1 MSKIICE
8 ICGTVYPDTADK
20 CPICGYARSTDASNE
35 EMELQEE
42 NPSGRGGHYAHRKGR
57 EIFDYDA
64 ENGSAAPAPSGD
76 SFDDSEVDRE
86 EEAPRG
92 KSSAVLIVILVMAIV
107 GMIGMIGFLFFR
119 FLMPYGM
126 LSSPTTEA
134 TTIATEAPTTVTTIP
149 TVPCTSLVMTSGKAE
164 LTREGQYWL
173 IHAVALPDDTTDVI
187 TYQSMDENV
196 AIVSEEG
203 RITAVGEGETQVLVT
218 CGTVQMS
225 CPVSVSY
232 MEETEP
238 PTEEATEAATEA
250 PTEAPTEAAETKA
263 EDAVE
268 ATEAAEAAETV
279 EATEA
284 AVEETGETKPV
295 PADGVKLK
303 LKKTDISFGVRGV
316 SFALELDCDLDPLQV
331 KWSVGNTNVAVVD
344 GEGTVTTVGPGTTR
358 VYAEYEGQKVE
369 CIVRCQFN

>member
-20 CPICGYARSTDASNE
+20 CPICGYARNTSGAE
-35 EMELQEE
+35 EEIELPEE
-42 NPSGRGGHYAHRKGR
+42 NPSGRGGHYSHRKNR

-64 ENGSAAPAPSGD
+64 ENNPGQEQGD
-76 SFDDSEVDRE
+76 PDDSIDDQELDGE
-86 EEAPRG
+86 DEAPRG
-92 KSSAVLIVILVMAIV
+92 KSSAVLIVILVIAIV

-126 LSSPTTEA
+126 LSTPTTEA
-134 TTIATEAPTTVTTIP
+134 TTVATEAPTTVTTIP

-187 TYQSMDENV
+187 TSQSMDENV
-196 AIVSEEG
+196 ASVNEEG

-225 CPVSVSY
+225 CPVSVIY

-238 PTEEATEAATEA
+238 PTEA
-250 PTEAPTEAAETKA
+250 PTEEP
-263 EDAVE
+263 
-268 ATEAAEAAETV
+268 TV
-279 EATEA
+279 EATESETEA
-284 AVEETGETKPV
+284 AAAPEETQQETQAAAEETRPV

-303 LKKTDISFGVRGV
+303 LKKTDISFGIRGV

-331 KWSVGNTNVAVVD
+331 KWSVGNPNVAVVD
-344 GEGTVTTVGPGTTR
+344 GEGTITTVGPGITR

-369 CIVRCQFN
+369 CIVRCQF